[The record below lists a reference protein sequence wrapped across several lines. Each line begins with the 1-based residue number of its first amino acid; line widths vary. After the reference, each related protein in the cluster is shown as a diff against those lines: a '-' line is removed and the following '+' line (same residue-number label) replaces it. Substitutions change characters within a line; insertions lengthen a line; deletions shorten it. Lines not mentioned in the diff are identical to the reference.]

1 MRKQTHAANAV
12 ITNNPAKF
20 SLFLKAREIKQ
31 IGKALDYIM
40 LLPKAQRDKWVEE
53 HGEFM
58 NDAFNDFIDSSS
70 ETFDAD
76 STQFD
81 DEMVALSQDLVVS
94 LQETFNRVH
103 KILSDHHKLK
113 S

>member
-1 MRKQTHAANAV
+1 MFIKT
-12 ITNNPAKF
+12 
-20 SLFLKAREIKQ
+20 REIKE

-40 LLPKAQRDKWVEE
+40 LLPKDQRDRWVEE

-58 NDAFNDFIDSSS
+58 NSAFNDFIDDSSGN
-70 ETFDAD
+70 FDD
-76 STQFD
+76 NTQFD
-81 DEMVALSQDLVVS
+81 DEMVALSQDLVIS
-94 LQETFNRVH
+94 LQDTFNRVH